1 MSDEDFEDVK
11 IPKDLV
17 EKMDEH
23 CKDAGFDSVSDYITY
38 ILRQVI
44 SKLEGDGDTKEY
56 DKDVERELKNL
67 GYVD

>member
-1 MSDEDFEDVK
+1 MSDEDFEDVR
-11 IPKDLV
+11 IPKDVV
-17 EKMDEH
+17 EGMRKH
-23 CKDAGFDSVSDYITY
+23 CKDGDFDSVADYITY

-56 DKDVERELKNL
+56 DKEVEKELKNL